1 MTKNSPLKNYKELT
15 KKNKLSE
22 NFKLNLTTPK
32 EVNSEKFREDLKK
45 IIHENFLSKKL
56 LKGYNETLNQIYLHK
71 KMTCYICGELDDS
84 YYQAFEDALNITKL
98 EVPVIKLPSSYLNVV
113 HETIANLQ
121 VKNKKKLP
129 RKFFKTRLF
138 GIKVDV

>member
-56 LKGYNETLNQIYLHK
+56 LKG
-71 KMTCYICGELDDS
+71 
-84 YYQAFEDALNITKL
+84 
-98 EVPVIKLPSSYLNVV
+98 
-113 HETIANLQ
+113 
-121 VKNKKKLP
+121 
-129 RKFFKTRLF
+129 
-138 GIKVDV
+138 